1 MPCDKAPNPAPVP
14 PRGAIAE
21 MRNVYLLL
29 MEQFVLPDAVGP
41 QQAFAAANEIL
52 ARSGAPQAYRLGL
65 YAARAGATISSS
77 GPAMW
82 TEGLPETVPS
92 RRGTVFLI
100 GGLAPVPGGAARL
113 ETSKLQA
120 WLRRHA
126 PRFER
131 RASIGQAA
139 AVLAHQAGSSDRPP
153 GCRWIV
159 VDNTEATTTAL
170 AMIERD
176 MGSAMALAIARQL
189 AAAFGL
195 EAVLAQGIARTLAP
209 TDARLD
215 RLHQWMG
222 KRLSES
228 ITVQSMATY
237 LAMTPRTFARFYRRA
252 TGTTPA
258 RDVVRMRLEKACWL
272 LATEWS
278 TLKAVAHACGF
289 SSEEVMRR
297 TFLRHLH
304 VSPKAYRQRL
314 RQTPSDRKAHE
325 EPPGREP

>member
-1 MPCDKAPNPAPVP
+1 
-14 PRGAIAE
+14 
-21 MRNVYLLL
+21 MRTVYLLL

-41 QQAFAAANEIL
+41 QQVFAAANEIL
-52 ARSGAPQAYRLGL
+52 ARSGAPQAYRFGL
-65 YAARAGATISSS
+65 YSARPGATTSSS

-82 TEGLPETVPS
+82 TEALPDTVPS

-100 GGLAPVPGGAARL
+100 GGLALAPGGAARL
-113 ETSKLQA
+113 EASKLQT

-139 AVLAHQAGSSDRPP
+139 AMLAHQAGGPDRLGDGAS
-153 GCRWIV
+153 GCRWIAA
-159 VDNTEATTTAL
+159 DNTEATTIAL
-170 AMIERD
+170 GMIERD
-176 MGSAMALAIARQL
+176 MGPAMALAISRQL

-195 EAVLAQGIARTLAP
+195 DAVQTQGIARTQAP
-209 TDARLD
+209 TDARLG

-222 KRLSES
+222 ERLSDS
-228 ITVQSMATY
+228 ITVERMATY

-258 RDVVRMRLEKACWL
+258 QDVVRMRLEKACWL

-297 TFLRHLH
+297 TFRRHLH

-314 RQTPSDRKAHE
+314 RQAPSDRKAHE
-325 EPPGREP
+325 GPPARER